1 MMYRISARNIVA
13 LSAIC
18 FLGLVI
24 VQFIWIKSAYEGEK
38 ALLAKEKKQFEIALQ
53 NAFERNYPFGDS
65 LKRILETYDPAQTLK
80 AGDQHWVISNYKSA
94 IDSVLREKTFR
105 IEIENF
111 GIVRFNHSKD
121 NKAQIPAIALF
132 KEQAISRQEFDRAG
146 KLCLHCV
153 LKLSE
158 QEHQNYNYQIIVIYP
173 PDAKQIYA
181 RLGLL
186 TGMSL
191 LLLIL
196 LGLLFARIVKKY
208 RQERILSQA
217 KNDFINNL
225 SHEIQT
231 PVFAIQIANKLISE
245 KSRNEEIRPLTNI
258 IEKETAQLK
267 EHATKILE
275 LASIENGQ
283 VELMK
288 EKVDLNSFIEKK
300 IPTLELML
308 RERKGSLEV
317 DFAQAPAITAIDP
330 VHFNNI
336 LVSLADNA
344 IKYNDRIPQ
353 IVLRTFEDKYSVGV
367 VVSDNGIGVAKED
380 LPFVF
385 DKFYRVPQ
393 TRRNRATGFG
403 LGLNYVR
410 EVVRLHNGDIKFTSE
425 EGSGSTVRISLPKIG
440 YDV

>member
-1 MMYRISARNIVA
+1 MFRISARNIV
-13 LSAIC
+13 LFSATC
-18 FLGLVI
+18 FLGLV
-24 VQFIWIKSAYEGEK
+24 VLQFIWIRSAYEGEK
-38 ALLAKEKKQFEIALQ
+38 ALLAKEKKQFEIAIQ
-53 NAFERNYPFGDS
+53 NAFERNYRFSDS
-65 LKRILETYDPAQTLK
+65 LKRFLENHDPSQTLR
-80 AGDQHWVISNYKSA
+80 AEDQNWVISNYKLA
-94 IDSVLREKTFR
+94 IDSVLHEKTFR
-105 IEIENF
+105 INIKNF
-111 GIVRFNHSKD
+111 GIVRFNHSKVSET
-121 NKAQIPAIALF
+121 QIPVVALS
-132 KEQAISRQEFDRAG
+132 KEQNISRREFDRAG

-158 QEHQNYNYQIIVIYP
+158 AEHQNYKYQIIIIYS
-173 PDAKQIYA
+173 PDAKLIYS

-191 LLLIL
+191 ALLIL
-196 LGLLFARIVKKY
+196 LGLLFARILKKY
-208 RQERILSQA
+208 RQEKGLSQA

-245 KSRNEEIRPLTNI
+245 KSRTEEIRPLTNI

-344 IKYNDRIPQ
+344 IKYNDRIPK
-353 IVLRTFEDKYSVGV
+353 IVLRTFEDKDSVGV

-393 TRRNRATGFG
+393 TGRNRSTGFG
-403 LGLNYVR
+403 LGLNYVS
-410 EVVRLHNGDIKFTSE
+410 EVVRLHNGHVSFTSE
-425 EGSGSTVRISLPKIG
+425 QGSGSAVKISLPKIARNA
-440 YDV
+440 